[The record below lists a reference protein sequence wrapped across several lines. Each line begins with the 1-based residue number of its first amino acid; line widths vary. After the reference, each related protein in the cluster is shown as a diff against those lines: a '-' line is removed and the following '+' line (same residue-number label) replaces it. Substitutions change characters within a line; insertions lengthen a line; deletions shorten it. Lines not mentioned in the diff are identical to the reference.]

1 MVRKMCCARGGE
13 LFCDVRRTDGLLIHS
28 AHLNC
33 VDTLRDFYRV
43 SAAYRHLGKTQ
54 FNGDTV

>member
-1 MVRKMCCARGGE
+1 M
-13 LFCDVRRTDGLLIHS
+13 RRTDGLLIHS